1 MLEEIVSSHIENGVT
16 CTLNQSNDTRAT
28 MINLKWSRRHSIRWG
43 DNGNGQ
49 DFRNRKRL
57 RSGGKEW

>member
-1 MLEEIVSSHIENGVT
+1 
-16 CTLNQSNDTRAT
+16 
-28 MINLKWSRRHSIRWG
+28 MINLKWSRGHSIRWG

-57 RSGGKEW
+57 RSGGKNGESSKKVTSAEVKY

>member
-1 MLEEIVSSHIENGVT
+1 MERSS
-16 CTLNQSNDTRAT
+16 DTRT
-28 MINLKWSRRHSIRWG
+28 TLINLKWSRRHSIRWG
-43 DNGNGQ
+43 DNGKRQ